1 MVRITN
7 VVATAQL
14 GCCLDL
20 ASVEAKLPLAQY
32 LPLRFSGLLLRQL
45 KPYKAHC
52 QLYKNGKITVN
63 GAKSIPE
70 AEALV
75 ERFTAQLRSISYVC
89 DISNFEVV
97 NIVAS
102 SDFHKPLALSSLC
115 VTLRTI
121 YNRVEFTPE
130 IFPGLS
136 VRLSTCTAVIFHSG
150 KVYFLGAEDILDVHA
165 AFIELYSFI

>member
-7 VVATAQL
+7 VVATAQV

-20 ASVEAKLPLAQY
+20 TSVEAKLPLAQY

-45 KPYKAHC
+45 KPFKAHC

-63 GAKSIPE
+63 GAKTVQG
-70 AEALV
+70 AESLV
-75 ERFTAQLRSISYVC
+75 ERFTAQLRSIGYVC
-89 DISNFEVV
+89 HISDFKVV

-102 SDFHKPLALSSLC
+102 IDFHKPLSLSSLS
-115 VTLRTI
+115 VTLRRM

-150 KVYFLGAEDILDVHA
+150 KVNFLGAKDLLDVHA
-165 AFIELYSFI
+165 AVIELYLFV